1 MSTNGEWQFEEI
13 KESEVTSVKRGRKAN
28 IDPALVAAIATL
40 KPGKAIR
47 VTSAKLDPSAPTYK
61 TDKARVSATLRGVC
75 RAAGH
80 AKYGIAFTPD
90 GIPQIGIRK

>member
-13 KESEVTSVKRGRKAN
+13 PEDDVTRVPRGRKSN
-28 IDPALVAAIATL
+28 VDPALVAAIATL

-61 TDKARVSATLRGVC
+61 TDKARVSATLRAAC

-80 AKYGIAFTPD
+80 AKFGIAFTPE
-90 GIPQIGIRK
+90 GIPQIIVRK